1 MRDDIIYN
9 SYRYLQW
16 YVDKISHENVID
28 HFILCYSK
36 NQKMLFN
43 RQWISEEEWWWILTY

>member
-43 RQWISEEEWWWILTY
+43 RQWINDEEW